1 MKQVI
6 INPRLYRRKGKNNMN
21 KWTDEMIIVAMEI
34 LSYIASKKESNEK
47 ISLRTA
53 YEEKGVSEELQL
65 SKQEIEEIS
74 KELLNWCAD

>member
-1 MKQVI
+1 MS
-6 INPRLYRRKGKNNMN
+6 

-34 LSYIASKKESNEK
+34 LSYIASKKENNEK

-53 YEEKGVSEELQL
+53 YEEKGVSEELRL

-74 KELLNWCAD
+74 KELLNWCADWKIGAPVKSWKAEG

>member
-1 MKQVI
+1 MS
-6 INPRLYRRKGKNNMN
+6 

-34 LSYIASKKESNEK
+34 LSYIASKKENNEK

-53 YEEKGVSEELQL
+53 YEEKGVSEELRL